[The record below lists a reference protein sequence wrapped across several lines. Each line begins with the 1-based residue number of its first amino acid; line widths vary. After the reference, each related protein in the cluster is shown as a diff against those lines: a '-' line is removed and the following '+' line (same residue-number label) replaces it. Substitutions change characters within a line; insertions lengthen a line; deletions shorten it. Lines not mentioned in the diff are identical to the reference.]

1 MTQDEE
7 TRVVFEIGFAI
18 EDPCDADSIVLA
30 RELLR
35 FARRVPP
42 QARRA
47 TAELLSSLTVFSTN
61 EIVPIASHGGSDF
74 ENNN

>member
-1 MTQDEE
+1 MENDEE

-42 QARRA
+42 ESRRA
-47 TAELLSSLTVFSTN
+47 VAELFASLSVKSIN
-61 EIVPIASHGGSDF
+61 ETFKTDTA
-74 ENNN
+74 N